1 MTIKQVL
8 HKCPVF
14 ATLTSDE
21 LAKIAALAV
30 EREYE
35 AGATICWEHDNAEEL
50 LVLTKGKAALQMMLP
65 AAPSQPS
72 RQTTVDVTTTNEIAG
87 WSVVVE
93 PFVYTFTAICL
104 QNTTVIAI
112 NGAKLRELFQSNN
125 HIGYEV
131 LKGLI
136 KVVAGRLDDT
146 RRLLLSE
153 RLQIPKSD

>member
-1 MTIKQVL
+1 MTVKQVL

-14 ATLTSDE
+14 ATLTNDE

-35 AGATICWEHDNAEEL
+35 AGDTICWEHDTAEEL
-50 LVLTKGKAALQMMLP
+50 LVLTKGKAALQMTLP
-65 AAPSQPS
+65 DVPSQPS

-153 RLQIPKSD
+153 RLQTPKSD